1 VKLVAGKE
9 NSEGGL
15 GRCFSDRRREKRMGP
30 VLTRCDTVGG
40 VGGQPVTV
48 IAEAR
53 HRPRSGGRG
62 QRAARLQNRGRGQT
76 AFKFKSI

>member
-1 VKLVAGKE
+1 VKLVVGKE

-15 GRCFSDRRREKRMGP
+15 GRCFSDRRGEKRMGP

-40 VGGQPVTV
+40 VGGQPVTM

-53 HRPRSGGRG
+53 H
-62 QRAARLQNRGRGQT
+62 
-76 AFKFKSI
+76 